1 MKFSNSNR
9 ILIEY
14 PSVVQ
19 EKILNSESWHKILTL
34 MTVIILIDKRVYK
47 EEVDM
52 FVESVNQLNS
62 QISPDMFI
70 TEKMA
75 FDWFVSNRDDVKKSL
90 MDPDHQKNIDRL
102 ISSLKHI
109 AGKQHILKALKAIA
123 LADSDLHKAEISI
136 IESVSRI
143 WGLKAA

>member
-14 PSVVQ
+14 PSVIQ

-90 MDPDHQKNIDRL
+90 MDPDHQKNIDRCL
-102 ISSLKHI
+102 LYTSPSPRDRQKSRMPSS
-109 AGKQHILKALKAIA
+109 A
-123 LADSDLHKAEISI
+123 
-136 IESVSRI
+136 
-143 WGLKAA
+143 